1 MTGAALF
8 RPHQDTAGVPAG
20 DRDTQTQ
27 GGQLAPVSCCVGPQV
42 GRCEGGSVLVQDMQ
56 PTASRADGTAGVSV
70 RQPYQG
76 LGVPRAASQQ
86 GWSPPAALADLPQ
99 EPAAL
104 ALPAAAEGKL
114 ACEQPCLQCR
124 PGPAGGRQ
132 SIRGLLE
139 LPRGDL
145 RRAVL
150 AEPR

>member
-1 MTGAALF
+1 M
-8 RPHQDTAGVPAG
+8 PAG
-20 DRDTQTQ
+20 DRDTQAQ
-27 GGQLAPVSCCVGPQV
+27 GGQFAPVSCCVGPQV
-42 GRCEGGSVLVQDMQ
+42 GRREGGPVLVQDTQ
-56 PTASRADGTAGVSV
+56 PAAGRAHGTAGVSV
-70 RQPYQG
+70 RQPDQR
-76 LGVPRAASQQ
+76 LGVPCAASQQ

-114 ACEQPCLQCR
+114 AREQPGLQCR
-124 PGPAGGRQ
+124 YGPAGGHQ
-132 SIRGLLE
+132 GIRGLLE